1 MVYAESR
8 LFGWNRRRHR
18 GGTGMSVRTGH
29 MFAVI
34 QHLFARRSLFA
45 QRARHGVY
53 GVAESGI
60 IGLRAGAEGLLGD
73 RQRCFLV
80 VARGLFAGQIG
91 LDGSEVGLDGCG
103 VEAGGGE
110 RGGVVADEG
119 DEVVEFTMQQVWV
132 TMMANRLLQLHRVL
146 KPTG

>member
-1 MVYAESR
+1 
-8 LFGWNRRRHR
+8 
-18 GGTGMSVRTGH
+18 MSVRTGH

-53 GVAESGI
+53 GVAESGV
-60 IGLRAGAEGLLGD
+60 IGRRAGAEGLLGD

-80 VARGLFAGQIG
+80 VARGLFAGQVG

-132 TMMANRLLQLHRVL
+132 NVAHNLSLSCGAILQAKTPRH
-146 KPTG
+146 